1 MLMKNKVTRDLQHSE
16 RVNEDK
22 LKQFKSYMNET
33 FSSAEVRTET
43 TFDLI
48 KEKQLAMNEKL
59 SKVEETEFVIDF
71 VRTEVRK
78 IDKSINEKLNAN
90 SKALDERFQ
99 KLLHE
104 ELTYE
109 DVQQAEDGTISGKG
123 LLFGKNIDGE
133 EG

>member
-1 MLMKNKVTRDLQHSE
+1 
-16 RVNEDK
+16 
-22 LKQFKSYMNET
+22 MNET

-109 DVQQAEDGTISGKG
+109 DVQ
-123 LLFGKNIDGE
+123 
-133 EG
+133 

>member
-1 MLMKNKVTRDLQHSE
+1 
-16 RVNEDK
+16 
-22 LKQFKSYMNET
+22 
-33 FSSAEVRTET
+33 
-43 TFDLI
+43 
-48 KEKQLAMNEKL
+48 MNEKL

-109 DVQQAEDGTISGKG
+109 DVQ
-123 LLFGKNIDGE
+123 
-133 EG
+133 

>member
-1 MLMKNKVTRDLQHSE
+1 MKNKVARDLQHNE

-22 LKQFKSYMNET
+22 LKQFKTYMTET
-33 FSSAEVRTET
+33 FQQAEVRTET
-43 TFDLI
+43 TFELI
-48 KEKQLAMNEKL
+48 KEKQFAMNEKL
-59 SKVEETEFVIDF
+59 AKVEETEFIIDF

-78 IDKSINEKLNAN
+78 MERSVNERFDAN
-90 SKALDERFQ
+90 SKSLDERFQ
-99 KLLHE
+99 LLLHE

-133 EG
+133 NG